1 MIMCETVPDLRKE
14 RWKNRFAWVIHRN
27 GIRILNRESLK
38 RTYGRLL
45 LFVGLLALAAVA
57 CGLGQSD
64 GPPSNAAVID
74 VTANSSLGPWL
85 AAAVANFNDT
95 GVETEEGDPVYVN
108 LSLTDSGQAVTD
120 IAGGASAPAMWI
132 PEEQVWVEILADE
145 GVSEYGDDCESVA
158 SSPLVI
164 AMWREVAESLGWP
177 GLPLGWLDIGSLAA
191 DPSSWNYYS
200 GGEYGDSLRL
210 GHTHPGLSGS
220 GASTLLAIVHAAE
233 SKTDSVSAE
242 DVDKPIVQAS
252 VSAFEAAVSTFS
264 PNTAALSQAMGERGV
279 AYLGAGVMYESDL
292 LVHGQGQLVPIYP
305 LEGTFV
311 ADHPACLNSAAGAE
325 TGEAAHLFSDY
336 LLGEEAQQLAVA
348 NGLRPVNES
357 VTIGDPLVEANG
369 VNLDE
374 PQIVFNRP
382 SVDTIYAVQDLWQ
395 SARKDV
401 NLVML
406 LDVSGSMR
414 GEKIDNMLQAAEQF
428 VNQMGEEDSITII
441 AFSDE
446 LSLVAEPQQVGP
458 ARAEIAGAI
467 GRLEAAGDTALYDAI
482 GIGAQVIEETSASQA
497 TNALVVLTDGQDTFS
512 SRYSFDQSLID
523 LAASNDTTVFTIAY
537 GDDAD
542 RDVLSQLAFGA
553 NGNFYLGDEASIAA
567 IYQEMSAAF
576 GGSVGVGR

>member
-1 MIMCETVPDLRKE
+1 MVKQ
-14 RWKNRFAWVIHRN
+14 
-27 GIRILNRESLK
+27 S
-38 RTYGRLL
+38 YGRLL
-45 LFVGLLALAAVA
+45 LFVGLLALAAAA
-57 CGLGQSD
+57 CSLGQSEGTAG
-64 GPPSNAAVID
+64 GPPRNALVVE

-85 AAAVANFNDT
+85 RAAVASFNEA
-95 GVETEEGDPVYVN
+95 GVETEEGKPVYVN
-108 LSLTDSGQAVTD
+108 LTLTDSGQAATD
-120 IAGGASAPAMWI
+120 IAAGRSSPALWI

-145 GVSEYGDDCESVA
+145 GISEYEGDCQSVA

-164 AMWREVAESLGWP
+164 AMWRQVAESLGWP

-220 GASTLLAIVHAAE
+220 GASTLLAIVQAAA
-233 SKTDSVSAE
+233 SKADSVTVE
-242 DVDKPIVQAS
+242 DVGKPIVQAS

-264 PNTAALSQAMGERGV
+264 PTTEALGQAMGERGV
-279 AYLGAGVMYESDL
+279 AYLGAGVMYESDVL
-292 LVHGQGQLVPIYP
+292 AHGQGQLVPIYP

-311 ADHPACLNSAAGAE
+311 ASHPACLSNAAGVE
-325 TGEAAHLFSDY
+325 TSEAARLFRDY
-336 LLGEEAQQLAVA
+336 LLGEEAQQLAVN
-348 NGLRPVNES
+348 NGLRPVSSS
-357 VTIGDPLVEANG
+357 VIVGAPLVKANG
-369 VNLDE
+369 VDLSQ

-382 SVDTIYAVQDLWQ
+382 SVDTVYAVQDLWQ

-414 GEKIDNMLQAAEQF
+414 GEKIDNMLRAAEQF
-428 VNQMGEEDSITII
+428 VNQMGDDDAITII

-446 LSLVAEPQQVGP
+446 LGLVAEPQQVGP
-458 ARAEIAGAI
+458 ARAEIVQSI

-482 GIGAQVIEETSASQA
+482 GAGAQVIGDTTASQA
-497 TNALVVLTDGQDTFS
+497 TNALVVLTDGQDTYS
-512 SRYSFDQSLID
+512 SRYSFNQSLID
-523 LAASNDTTVFTIAY
+523 LAAANDTTVFTIAY

-542 RDVLSQLAFGA
+542 SDVLSRLALGA